1 MKEFDPKELSA
12 YNGENGK
19 PIYIAYQGKVY
30 DVTQSKF
37 WKGGLHM
44 RRHYAG
50 SNLTVDIQAAP
61 HGTEV
66 LEKYPQVGVLK
77 KEEVPERKIPKIIAW
92 LLAANPFFRRHP
104 HPMTVHFPIAFML
117 SNPVFTIF
125 FYFF

>member
-77 KEEVPERKIPKIIAW
+77 KEEVPERKIPKIIP
-92 LLAANPFFRRHP
+92 NVSP
-104 HPMTVHFPIAFML
+104 
-117 SNPVFTIF
+117 NK
-125 FYFF
+125 